1 MSKSKG
7 NAVDPFDA
15 LKTYGADSIRWY
27 FYSNSAPWL
36 PNRFYGKA
44 VQEGQRKFLSTLWN
58 TYAFFVLYANIDNF
72 DATKYTLDK
81 ASLTVM
87 DKWLLSKL
95 NTLVKEVDSN
105 LENYQ
110 MCIRDSRRSA
120 GHQNAIA
127 SLDGS
132 PQ

>member
-1 MSKSKG
+1 MCIRDRSKG

-72 DATKYTLDK
+72 RC
-81 ASLTVM
+81 V
-87 DKWLLSKL
+87 
-95 NTLVKEVDSN
+95 
-105 LENYQ
+105 
-110 MCIRDSRRSA
+110 
-120 GHQNAIA
+120 
-127 SLDGS
+127 
-132 PQ
+132 